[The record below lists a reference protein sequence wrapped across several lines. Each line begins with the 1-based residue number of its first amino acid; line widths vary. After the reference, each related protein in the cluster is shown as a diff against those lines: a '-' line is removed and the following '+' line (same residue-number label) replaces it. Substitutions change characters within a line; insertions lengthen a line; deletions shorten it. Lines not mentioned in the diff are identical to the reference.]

1 MKKILIIHGPN
12 LNLLGERE
20 PEIYGT
26 QTLEDINSNLDR
38 DAKKHDVELKFFQ
51 SNHEGAIIDEIQEQ
65 RKWMDGLII
74 NPGAYT
80 HTSIA
85 IMDALSA
92 LECPIVEVHLSNIFS
107 REKFRRHSYVS
118 QVVEAVISGCSSF
131 GYNLALY
138 ALLNE

>member
-1 MKKILIIHGPN
+1 MKKVLIINGPN

-20 PEIYGT
+20 PEIYGS
-26 QTLEDINSNLDR
+26 QTLEDINNNLKR
-38 DAKKHDVELKFFQ
+38 DAEKHDVELKFFQ
-51 SNHEGAIIDEIQEQ
+51 SNHEGAIIDEIQSQ

-92 LECPIVEVHLSNIFS
+92 VECPIVEVHLSNIFA

-118 QVVEAVISGCSSF
+118 QVVEAVISGCSSY

-138 ALLNE
+138 ALINE